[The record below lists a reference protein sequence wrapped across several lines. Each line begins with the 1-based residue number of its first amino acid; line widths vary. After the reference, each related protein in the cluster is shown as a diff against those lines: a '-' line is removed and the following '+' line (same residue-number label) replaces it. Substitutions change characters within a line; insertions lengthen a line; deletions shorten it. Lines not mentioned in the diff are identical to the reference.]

1 MLLSNWKN
9 SGWWSQF
16 FPLQYGLSSHSLW
29 DLTNQRRADL
39 KQADVYS
46 DKLLIVL
53 PGLQHVLWVHKCKL
67 FLLCTAQFLLE
78 MVLKASMPWARVRLT
93 CPYYTT
99 FCPTVPPHHTRQLI
113 WSQGELKW
121 SQLEHQFL
129 HGSVSWLLCSR
140 YFLFAPHHTL
150 AHSLL
155 LLSSLLLVFL
165 CCIFPPFPVCLWQ
178 FVLSTSSTRSSFS
191 SCFPPVN

>member
-29 DLTNQRRADL
+29 DLTNQRWADL

-78 MVLKASMPWARVRLT
+78 MALKASMPWARVRLT
-93 CPYYTT
+93 CPIT
-99 FCPTVPPHHTRQLI
+99 QLFVLLSLSTI
-113 WSQGELKW
+113 QGSL
-121 SQLEHQFL
+121 F
-129 HGSVSWLLCSR
+129 GFRVSWS
-140 YFLFAPHHTL
+140 YP
-150 AHSLL
+150 
-155 LLSSLLLVFL
+155 
-165 CCIFPPFPVCLWQ
+165 I
-178 FVLSTSSTRSSFS
+178 LSTSSYMVLSLGYCAQDVFS
-191 SCFPPVN
+191 LHHTTHLPVHYFYFPPYSLSFCAVSFHPFLCVFDNLCCQLPLPGPLFLRAFLH